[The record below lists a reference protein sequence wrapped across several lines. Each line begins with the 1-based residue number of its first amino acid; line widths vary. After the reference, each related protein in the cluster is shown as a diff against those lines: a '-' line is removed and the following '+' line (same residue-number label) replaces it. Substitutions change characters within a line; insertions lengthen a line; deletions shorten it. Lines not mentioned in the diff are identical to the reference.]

1 MAKKIFNLCSIKF
14 LILQKVQE
22 IFLKIFKYFFTF
34 WIKYIFDEQQNLN
47 TNFEKKWQIFKSFIF
62 WRGMDKCDYDNSIFT
77 IEIVE
82 KEYDFLRINSFA
94 LYVNSFKGNYGNY
107 SIVIKLSE
115 NDGRSNFYP
124 TTVILSRSEIVDF
137 GDLPLLKATYMKVN
151 SVVLKEI
158 KSNDC

>member
-1 MAKKIFNLCSIKF
+1 MKNDTNIVYFQEKIPPFIEFIEWQQSIYNLPFIK
-14 LILQKVQE
+14 
-22 IFLKIFKYFFTF
+22 
-34 WIKYIFDEQQNLN
+34 NPN
-47 TNFEKKWQIFKSFIF
+47 
-62 WRGMDKCDYDNSIFT
+62 NSIFT

-151 SVVLKEI
+151 SAVLKEI
-158 KSNDC
+158 KSNE